1 MTQLIPYLNFNGQ
14 CKEALAFY
22 QSCFKDAEVAM
33 QTFASA
39 NIADIPPEIKDN
51 VMHAEFKSE
60 GFMFMATD
68 GQDKSDYNQGNNIH
82 LNLQMDSTEEQI
94 ELFDKLAV
102 GGSIVM
108 PLQQTFWNARFG
120 MLTDKFGIQWM
131 LNVLIS
137 PEPSA

>member
-1 MTQLIPYLNFNGQ
+1 MKQLIPYINFNGQ
-14 CKEALAFY
+14 CQAALDFY
-22 QSCFKDAEVAM
+22 QSCFRDAEVAI

-39 NIADIPPEIKDN
+39 SIDGIPPEIKDN
-51 VMHAEFKSE
+51 VMHAEFKSQ
-60 GFMFMATD
+60 GVIFMATD
-68 GQDKSDYNQGNNIH
+68 GQGEDGVNLGNNIH

-120 MLTDKFGIQWM
+120 MLTDKFGVQWM
-131 LNVLIS
+131 LNVLINPESS
-137 PEPSA
+137 P